1 MQICVNYENI
11 PRHNKTHHNAHN
23 SYGASS
29 TMKHDGFHLGL
40 FATSFARN
48 GINHSTKSSQVCW
61 LVMTQA
67 MGTLVQWCERNLRW
81 TKSGMIG
88 VHLVLSKISRKICQ
102 QKSFFCK
109 KYFLPSFSN
118 TLLNNLKEK
127 NSIKFKFLTL
137 KIG

>member
-1 MQICVNYENI
+1 MQVCVNYENI
-11 PRHNKTHHNAHN
+11 PRHIIIHHNAHN

-40 FATSFARN
+40 FATSFACN

-67 MGTLVQWCERNLRW
+67 MGTLVQLGEIKLKW
-81 TKSGMIG
+81 TKSGMIK
-88 VHLVLSKISRKICQ
+88 VHFYTIFSVIKTFKKKCQ

-109 KYFLPSFSN
+109 KYFLPSFPN
-118 TLLNNLKEK
+118 TLLKL
-127 NSIKFKFLTL
+127 
-137 KIG
+137 